1 MGTET
6 VNSVAPGQSIG
17 ARAIEARAAVATAHL
32 RSTVTSISSA
42 VDPTS
47 AHGARITSAIDG
59 LVAGVMP
66 ELEAAES
73 MLRGDNGSQHDGRS
87 ALGGYQSLRSVARA
101 SAHRG
106 AGIYS

>member
-1 MGTET
+1 MGAESGNAVT
-6 VNSVAPGQSIG
+6 PGQSIG

-32 RSTVTSISSA
+32 RSTVTSISSP

-47 AHGARITSAIDG
+47 THGRRITTAIDG

-73 MLRGDNGSQHDGRS
+73 MLRGEGASQHAGH
-87 ALGGYQSLRSVARA
+87 AGGGGYQSLRSVSRA
-101 SAHRG
+101 SGHRG
-106 AGIYS
+106 VGIYS